1 MGDIYNATIPAQNGG
16 TTVYYRVRSTDRLGN
31 PSLQDNN
38 GIDFSYTVQGGS
50 NNVVIQQPPGT
61 NVVLNVTQS
70 IPTLRA
76 TITLNVS
83 TPISIQVTQLSSNP
97 GGNPPSG
104 TSPLGIYVQIN
115 ANVSIT
121 LDARIRLYYTTSQ
134 VQGLNPSSVTP
145 YYWDGTNWVALG
157 NVVVNT
163 SQMWVE
169 GTVHHFS
176 LFAIFASASTSP
188 PPPPPPPAA
197 AQPPWLIIGIV
208 VAVVVVAAV
217 GGFYTTRMRKRG
229 PSSTEST
236 LTPPPASGTPASPG
250 SEPGPTT

>member
-1 MGDIYNATIPAQNGG
+1 M
-16 TTVYYRVRSTDRLGN
+16 
-31 PSLQDNN
+31 QDNN

-50 NNVVIQQPPGT
+50 NNAVIEQKPGT
-61 NVVLNVTQS
+61 NVVVNLTQS

-83 TPISIQVTQLSSNP
+83 TPIAIQVTRLSSNP
-97 GGNPPSG
+97 GGSPPAG

-121 LDARIRLYYTTSQ
+121 LDARIRLYYTASQ
-134 VQGLNPSSVTP
+134 VQGLNASSVAP
-145 YYWDGTNWVALG
+145 YYWDGTNWVALD

-176 LFAIFASASTSP
+176 LFAIFAAAQTPACTSNCTKSP
-188 PPPPPPPAA
+188 PP
-197 AQPPWLIIGIV
+197 AQSPWLIIGIV

-229 PSSTEST
+229 SSSTGST
-236 LTPPPASGTPASPG
+236 LTPPPAPASGTPASPG
-250 SEPGPTT
+250 SEPGPNT